1 MSDQK
6 TDEIAE
12 QRVSLFFVVL
22 SKGSIMVCND
32 EEHAKRMRAN
42 WCAKLPVIRID
53 GVVVP

>member
-22 SKGSIMVCND
+22 SKGSIMVFND